1 MISMV
6 MATLGRK
13 DDLNRLFDSLSKQTY
28 TDFELIIVDQNIDGL
43 IDEIVSAYETKFYIN
58 HIKTRMK
65 GLSRARNI
73 GIAQAR
79 GKIICFPDDDCWL
92 GVDTLQKVNNEFMKR
107 DIDAITI
114 RVMGLD
120 NTPLSSKELLE
131 GEKVNRSNI
140 WRGAMSI
147 SIFLKTDLAKSI
159 GGFDELIGVG
169 AGTPYGAGE
178 ETDFLYRLLDQDK
191 KIIHFQSI
199 NIYHPKKDDNSL
211 SSDVLRRRY
220 YSYGYGIG
228 YVLKKNNVNKKM
240 VVSFFLRPV
249 IGSLVSIIQGNI
261 PLAQARY
268 NSAVGRIQGYFST
281 EGE

>member
-1 MISMV
+1 MV

-13 DDLNRLFDSLSKQTY
+13 NDLKRLFDSLSKQTY
-28 TDFELIIVDQNIDGL
+28 TDFELIIVDQNVDGL
-43 IDEIVSAYETKFYIN
+43 IDEIVSVYKTKFYIN
-58 HIKTRMK
+58 HIKTRMR

-73 GIAQAR
+73 GIDQAK
-79 GKIICFPDDDCWL
+79 GDIICFPDDDCWL
-92 GVDTLQKVNNEFMKR
+92 EMDTLQKVNKEFMKR

-114 RVMGLD
+114 RAMGPD
-120 NTPLSSKELLE
+120 NRPLSKKELTE
-131 GEKVNRSNI
+131 EEKVNRSNI
-140 WRGAMSI
+140 WYGAMSI
-147 SIFLKTDLAKSI
+147 SIFVKTKLAKVI
-159 GGFDELIGVG
+159 GGFDESLGVG

-220 YSYGYGIG
+220 HSYGYGIG

-240 VVSFFLRPV
+240 VFSFFLRPV
-249 IGSLVSIIQGNI
+249 IGSLLSIIQGNI

-281 EGE
+281 VDE